1 MPIVAAWMQL
11 ICLGVLRISRLL
23 SISCYASPPRS
34 SVSGLP
40 LRTTSVRVAKKCAQ
54 QSRSSRAYHAFCAI
68 VGSFCGFACAY
79 ILFCAAAMLATAS
92 ETPRSVVFFPRPFA
106 PFRAPHFLQYYSV
119 LALVLLRAVSSGPSC
134 RILAGLDRTSVVSGS
149 PSCPAKGEELGTTA

>member
-1 MPIVAAWMQL
+1 MPSAELCIW
-11 ICLGVLRISRLL
+11 SLL
-23 SISCYASPPRS
+23 CSPGGLAPPRP
-34 SVSGLP
+34 P
-40 LRTTSVRVAKKCAQ
+40 LSCSLGEAWLIGWLLARGPAA
-54 QSRSSRAYHAFCAI
+54 AFCAI